1 MSIPTPFHQD
11 GAIDFDGV
19 ANLVEVGIAGG
30 TQVSLLTAGDS
41 QFFYMTEAEIAE
53 LTRFVIERVA
63 GRTLVVAATGRWHTA
78 KAVEFAEFSRDAG
91 ADVLM
96 LLPPVPELEPE
107 GLAPL
112 FTAVARVMPVMLVGF
127 PPYAL
132 LDMLLDEPAICCFKE
147 DGLDSYAFQT
157 IQRYGGR
164 FEMMTGGRLSRFM
177 AQWTFGCRSF
187 MDWSTSFAPQIG
199 ARFWAALEAGDVETA
214 SGIVKTVETPLFSI
228 GGHRTMQGS
237 GTYQGGW
244 QSLWRTLI
252 ELNGVASRHLRSP
265 QLSASQA
272 DVERVRPALERL
284 GLIGSRTG

>member
-164 FEMMTGGRLSRFM
+164 FRDDDRRSPQPVHGSVDLWLPRLHGLVHQF
-177 AQWTFGCRSF
+177 RSP
-187 MDWSTSFAPQIG
+187 DRRPVL
-199 ARFWAALEAGDVETA
+199 AALEAGDVETA

-244 QSLWRTLI
+244 QSLWRTLM

-265 QLSASQA
+265 RSRPPRPTSR
-272 DVERVRPALERL
+272 RVRPALERL